1 MCVRACACYHSR
13 GGIVTFYT
21 LRTALSRYTLHFQL
35 VDFELRSEVMASFA
49 TPQALYWLWHR
60 GDVTIK
66 LCYVMLAAI
75 GVQHVQ
81 VAANIPAYGGRE
93 VQCRR
98 RPTVGPTSLRHRAD
112 VAPTSLRRR
121 ADVGPTSLRCRSDI
135 APNCSVV
142 AR

>member
-81 VAANIPAYGGRE
+81 VAANIPAKYTGFPGII
-93 VQCRR
+93 
-98 RPTVGPTSLRHRAD
+98 PGF
-112 VAPTSLRRR
+112 
-121 ADVGPTSLRCRSDI
+121 
-135 APNCSVV
+135 SVSSRYPGISAKYTGFQRLPV
-142 AR
+142 YIPELVLSIPGIGD